1 MSRAGINWKTWV
13 GLGVLV
19 LGGLAAAALAGPPH
33 GPACTDLS
41 AAAPET
47 RPGFSSL
54 APRSV
59 PACIR
64 IALR

>member
-1 MSRAGINWKTWV
+1 MIRADMNWKAWA

-33 GPACTDLS
+33 GSGCTDLS
-41 AAAPET
+41 AAAPDT
-47 RPGFSSL
+47 RPGFTSL
-54 APRSV
+54 GPRFV